1 MAVDIFLTLEDVK
14 GETKDAKYKD
24 KNGIDVLSWS
34 WGMSQSGTTHS
45 GTGGGSGKANVQD
58 LSITKYVDKA
68 SCDLMKGCCK
78 GTHFKKGSLIVR
90 KAGDK
95 PYEFWQID
103 LEEIIVAAC
112 TTGGI
117 GSDDRMTENI
127 TLNFAKFDCK
137 YSQQADDGSVSEAGE
152 CKWDIPANAE
162 Y

>member
-1 MAVDIFLTLEDVK
+1 MAVDIFLTLEKVK
-14 GETKDAKYKD
+14 GETKDDKYKS

-45 GTGGGSGKANVQD
+45 GTGGGSGKVNVQD

-78 GTHFKKGSLIVR
+78 GTHFEKGSLIVR

-95 PYEFWQID
+95 AYEFWQID
-103 LEEIIVAAC
+103 LEEIIVAAV

-127 TLNFAKFDCK
+127 TLNFAKFGAK
-137 YSQQADDGSVSEAGE
+137 YSQQSRSGRIREPRPGPLG
-152 CKWDIPANAE
+152 KP
-162 Y
+162 